1 MTNEFLLTGNN
12 AMVEMYFHK
21 QSFTC
26 SRWGLWTTTT
36 DQKMSTQQ
44 VIPNLQKEIMQTI
57 RLFRV
62 VYHLIIPYN
71 TTICNIS

>member
-26 SRWGLWTTTT
+26 SRWGLWTTTK

-44 VIPNLQKEIMQTI
+44 VTPNLQKDI
-57 RLFRV
+57 R
-62 VYHLIIPYN
+62 
-71 TTICNIS
+71 